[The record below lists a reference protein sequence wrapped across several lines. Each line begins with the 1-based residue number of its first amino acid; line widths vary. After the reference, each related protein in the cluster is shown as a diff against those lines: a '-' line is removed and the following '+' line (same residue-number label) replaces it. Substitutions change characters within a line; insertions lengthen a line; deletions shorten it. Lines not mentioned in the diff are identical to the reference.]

1 MSFGIGCNLE
11 DEGWRRRMLQFSMAK
26 ELDAGAKP
34 RAARKGLRGFSLAI
48 LLVGAMLT
56 GMWPFE
62 KVSGQILSSE
72 ELEAKIASTF
82 GAPPQMKLLDEKGRV
97 WIDPKNH
104 RVVVDGYIA
113 VRKGQLEM
121 FACLQGTKEHESV
134 VAVLCKAATVH
145 AALLAVGAKPG
156 APTKF
161 EPYVPATGSTIQV
174 HVLYR
179 QSDGSKKIVDARSM
193 IQHAA
198 TGKTMTY
205 DWVFA
210 GSGFYKDP
218 ETGTESYLAEGG
230 DLICVANFPSATMD
244 LAVRSADSN
253 SGLVFMANTEA
264 IPEQGTPVRLVLEVV
279 DRPPAGLG
287 QSLEPAKGLPTK
299 AAEGP
304 GNAADLQQA
313 SPGSVQGK
321 ETSAASQAGE
331 GTSQADSKRSP
342 SPAVASPPSS
352 QSTSGDSQ
360 GGKGG

>member
-1 MSFGIGCNLE
+1 
-11 DEGWRRRMLQFSMAK
+11 MLQYSRAK
-26 ELDAGAKP
+26 ERDAQANP
-34 RAARKGLRGFSLAI
+34 QATERRLSGFFLVSLLA
-48 LLVGAMLT
+48 GAMLT
-56 GMWPFE
+56 GVWPLE
-62 KVSGQILSSE
+62 RVSGQILSSQ

-82 GAPPQMKLLDEKGRV
+82 GAPPEMKLLDEKGRV

-113 VRKGQLEM
+113 VRRGQLEM

-145 AALLAVGAKPG
+145 AALLAVGAAPG
-156 APTKF
+156 APTQF
-161 EPYVPATGSTIQV
+161 EPYVPAKGSTIQV

-179 QSDGSKKIVDARSM
+179 QPDGSKRVVDARSM

-253 SGLVFMANTEA
+253 SGLVFMANTDA
-264 IPEQGTPVRLVLEVV
+264 IPEQGTPIRLVLEVV

-287 QSLEPAKGLPTK
+287 QSSDSAKGQPAK
-299 AAEGP
+299 ASDGP
-304 GNAADLQQA
+304 SNPSDLQKGN
-313 SPGSVQGK
+313 P
-321 ETSAASQAGE
+321 EAAKGREVPATNSSGE
-331 GTSQADSKRSP
+331 GNSEAESKRSA
-342 SPAVASPPSS
+342 SPPVASPPS
-352 QSTSGDSQ
+352 TKPVSGESQ

>member
-1 MSFGIGCNLE
+1 
-11 DEGWRRRMLQFSMAK
+11 MLQFSVAISLVAK
-26 ELDAGAKP
+26 AKP
-34 RAARKGLRGFSLAI
+34 RAARKRLRGCLLASLLA
-48 LLVGAMLT
+48 GAMLT
-56 GMWPFE
+56 GVWPLE
-62 KVSGQILSSE
+62 KVSGQILSSQ

-145 AALLAVGAKPG
+145 AALLAVGAVPG
-156 APTKF
+156 APTRF
-161 EPYVPATGSTIQV
+161 EPYVPAKGSTIQV

-179 QSDGSKKIVDARSM
+179 QPDGSKKVVDARSM

-279 DRPPAGLG
+279 DRSPTGLEQSSESAKAAPTKSSSGPSNSSDLQEGSNQVPKGKEPPATIR
-287 QSLEPAKGLPTK
+287 S
-299 AAEGP
+299 GP
-304 GNAADLQQA
+304 LF
-313 SPGSVQGK
+313 P
-321 ETSAASQAGE
+321 AASDA
-331 GTSQADSKRSP
+331 
-342 SPAVASPPSS
+342 
-352 QSTSGDSQ
+352 SQ
-360 GGKGG
+360 GGLGG

>member
-1 MSFGIGCNLE
+1 
-11 DEGWRRRMLQFSMAK
+11 MLKLFMAK
-26 ELDAGAKP
+26 DLVAAAKPCAIRNRLRSCSLASLLAGAI
-34 RAARKGLRGFSLAI
+34 LAG
-48 LLVGAMLT
+48 V
-56 GMWPFE
+56 WPSG
-62 KVSGQILSSE
+62 KVWGQILSAQ

-82 GAPPQMKLLDEKGRV
+82 GVPPQMKLLDEKGRV

-156 APTKF
+156 APTQF
-161 EPYVPATGSTIQV
+161 DPYVPAKGSTIQI

-179 QSDGSKKIVDARSM
+179 QPDGSKKVVDARSM

-218 ETGTESYLAEGG
+218 ETGEESYLAEGG

-253 SGLVFMANTEA
+253 MGLVFTANTDA
-264 IPEQGTPVRLVLEVV
+264 IPEQGTPVRMVLEVV

-287 QSLEPAKGLPTK
+287 QSPESEATAITESSRGSSNASDLQNGAKGAPK
-299 AAEGP
+299 EQEP
-304 GNAADLQQA
+304 PA
-313 SPGSVQGK
+313 SIKSGGS
-321 ETSAASQAGE
+321 TSAGG
-331 GTSQADSKRSP
+331 GTSEAESDRST
-342 SPAVASPPSS
+342 SPAVANPSS
-352 QSTSGDSQ
+352 SDATSRDWR

>member
-1 MSFGIGCNLE
+1 
-11 DEGWRRRMLQFSMAK
+11 
-26 ELDAGAKP
+26 
-34 RAARKGLRGFSLAI
+34 
-48 LLVGAMLT
+48 
-56 GMWPFE
+56 
-62 KVSGQILSSE
+62 
-72 ELEAKIASTF
+72 
-82 GAPPQMKLLDEKGRV
+82 MKLLDEKGRV
-97 WIDPKNH
+97 WIDQKNK

-156 APTKF
+156 APTQF
-161 EPYVPATGSTIQV
+161 DPYVPAKGSTVQV

-179 QSDGSKKIVDARSM
+179 QPDGSKKVVDARSM

-218 ETGTESYLAEGG
+218 DTGTESYLAEGG

-253 SGLVFMANTEA
+253 SGLIFMANTDA

-279 DRPPAGLG
+279 DRPPAGLE
-287 QSLEPAKGLPTK
+287 QSSEPAAKGAPTK
-299 AAEGP
+299 SSNGPSNPSYLPEGKPEAAK
-304 GNAADLQQA
+304 
-313 SPGSVQGK
+313 GK
-321 ETSAASQAGE
+321 EPPASGKSGESTSEGE
-331 GTSQADSKRSP
+331 LSRST
-342 SPAVASPPSS
+342 SPAVASRPSS
-352 QSTSGDSQ
+352 EADSGDFRGGQ
-360 GGKGG
+360 GG

>member
-1 MSFGIGCNLE
+1 MLE
-11 DEGWRRRMLQFSMAK
+11 FSMA
-26 ELDAGAKP
+26 EALVAEAKP
-34 RAARKGLRGFSLAI
+34 CVARNSLRGFSLAS
-48 LLVGAMLT
+48 LLAGIMLT
-56 GMWPFE
+56 GVWPLST
-62 KVSGQILSSE
+62 VSGQIVSSQ
-72 ELEAKIASTF
+72 ELEAKIASAF
-82 GAPPQMKLLDEKGRV
+82 GSPPQMKLLDEKGRV

-145 AALLAVGAKPG
+145 AALLAVGAKSG
-156 APTKF
+156 APTQF
-161 EPYVPATGSTIQV
+161 EPYVPAKGSTIQV

-179 QSDGSKKIVDARSM
+179 QPDGSKKVVDARSM

-218 ETGTESYLAEGG
+218 DTGTESYLAEGG

-279 DRPPAGLG
+279 DRPPSGLG
-287 QSLEPAKGLPTK
+287 QSSESGKTEPVESPREPSNPSDSQEGSKEAPKEAPKG
-299 AAEGP
+299 AEAP
-304 GNAADLQQA
+304 AIIQA
-313 SPGSVQGK
+313 GQSTREAESSRSTSP
-321 ETSAASQAGE
+321 SAASPP
-331 GTSQADSKRSP
+331 TSDS
-342 SPAVASPPSS
+342 A
-352 QSTSGDSQ
+352 SGDSQ

>member
-1 MSFGIGCNLE
+1 L
-11 DEGWRRRMLQFSMAK
+11 
-26 ELDAGAKP
+26 
-34 RAARKGLRGFSLAI
+34 
-48 LLVGAMLT
+48 
-56 GMWPFE
+56 E
-62 KVSGQILSSE
+62 KVWGQILSSQ

-82 GAPPQMKLLDEKGRV
+82 GAPPQMKLLDEKGRI

-145 AALLAVGAKPG
+145 AALLAVGAVPG
-156 APTKF
+156 APTRF
-161 EPYVPATGSTIQV
+161 EPYVPAKGSTIQV

-179 QSDGSKKIVDARSM
+179 QPDGSKKVVDARSM

-218 ETGTESYLAEGG
+218 ETGAESYLAEGG

-287 QSLEPAKGLPTK
+287 QSLESSKGLPTK
-299 AAEGP
+299 ASEGP
-304 GNAADLQQA
+304 SNAFGPPQG

-321 ETSAASQAGE
+321 DPSATNPTGE
-331 GTSQADSKRSP
+331 GTREAESKRSTSP
-342 SPAVASPPSS
+342 SVASPPSS
-352 QSTSGDSQ
+352 PSAFGESR
-360 GGKGG
+360 GGEGE

>member
-1 MSFGIGCNLE
+1 MLE
-11 DEGWRRRMLQFSMAK
+11 FSMA
-26 ELDAGAKP
+26 EALVAEAKP
-34 RAARKGLRGFSLAI
+34 CVARNSLRGFSLAS
-48 LLVGAMLT
+48 LLAGIMLT
-56 GMWPFE
+56 GVWPLST
-62 KVSGQILSSE
+62 VSGQIVSSQ
-72 ELEAKIASTF
+72 ELEAKIASAF
-82 GAPPQMKLLDEKGRV
+82 GSPPQMKLLDEKGRV

-145 AALLAVGAKPG
+145 AALLAVGAKSG
-156 APTKF
+156 APTQF
-161 EPYVPATGSTIQV
+161 EPYVPAKGSTIQV

-179 QSDGSKKIVDARSM
+179 QPDGSKKVVDARSM

-218 ETGTESYLAEGG
+218 DTGTESYLAEGG

-279 DRPPAGLG
+279 DRPPSGLG
-287 QSLEPAKGLPTK
+287 QSSESGKTEPVESPREPSNPYDSQEGSKEAPKG
-299 AAEGP
+299 AEAP
-304 GNAADLQQA
+304 AII
-313 SPGSVQGK
+313 
-321 ETSAASQAGE
+321 QAGQSTRE
-331 GTSQADSKRSP
+331 AESSRSTSP
-342 SPAVASPPSS
+342 SAPFAPTSDSA
-352 QSTSGDSQ
+352 SGDSQ